1 MKAVNQTIIK
11 KDAMALVTGK
21 PVYTDDIAPQ
31 DCLIVKVLRSPHVI
45 LIHYFLKEVNFRWQL
60 KFV

>member
-1 MKAVNQTIIK
+1 MKAVNQAIIK

-31 DCLIVKVLRSPHVI
+31 D
-45 LIHYFLKEVNFRWQL
+45 
-60 KFV
+60 